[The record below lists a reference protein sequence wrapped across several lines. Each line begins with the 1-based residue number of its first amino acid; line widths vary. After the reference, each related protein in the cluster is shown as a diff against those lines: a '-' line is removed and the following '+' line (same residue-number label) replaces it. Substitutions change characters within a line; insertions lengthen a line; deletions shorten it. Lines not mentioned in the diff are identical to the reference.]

1 MDWYIFLAVIGLMLF
16 SIAFVYSASA
26 AIAETRFGSAEKFFW
41 SHSLKIFFALIAL
54 FLFSKLDYHL
64 LGKVSRPL
72 MFLAIIFLILVFII
86 GSPIN
91 GAYRWLSLGFFSFQP
106 SELAKFALVI
116 HFSFMLSQRQEVIK
130 DFKFGMLPLLVWV
143 VAICFLIAIQPNFS
157 TAFVIYIIAVVM
169 MFIGN
174 VNLKHLL
181 IAFLISFGA
190 AGLYGISATYR
201 MQRILSF
208 IGLAKNPDEINEVNF
223 QIQQAIIA
231 FGNGGF
237 FGLGPGQS
245 KQSHLF
251 LPESYGDFIFS
262 IIGEEYG
269 FFGVTIIISVFLL
282 IFWRGIKIA
291 KNAPDL
297 MGYYLAFGI
306 TFTFAI
312 YTLVSAGVNCGL
324 FPTTGLPMPFV
335 SYGGTAVIIYGAA
348 MGILLNISSQAN
360 IFPKGEPLP
369 IEK

>member
-1 MDWYIFLAVIGLMLF
+1 MLF

-26 AIAETRFGSAEKFFW
+26 SIAESRFGSAERFFW
-41 SHSLKIFFALIAL
+41 SHSFKILIAL
-54 FLFSKLDYHL
+54 VALFAASKIDYHIL
-64 LGKVSRPL
+64 EKVSKPFI
-72 MFLAIIFLILVFII
+72 FLALVPLVLVFII
-86 GSPIN
+86 GTPIN

-116 HFSFMLSQRQEVIK
+116 HFSTLLSQRQEVIK
-130 DFKFGMLPLLVWV
+130 DFKYGMLPLLSWV
-143 VAICFLIAIQPNFS
+143 LAVCLLIALQPNFS
-157 TAFVIYIIAVVM
+157 TAFVIYVISVAM
-169 MFIGN
+169 MYIGN

-181 IAFLISFGA
+181 VALLISLGA
-190 AGLYGISATYR
+190 AGAYGISAPYR

-208 IGLAKNPDEINEVNF
+208 IGLATNPDEITEVNF

-245 KQSHLF
+245 RQSHLF

-269 FFGVTIIISVFLL
+269 FFGVTLILAVFLL
-282 IFWRGIKIA
+282 IFWRGLKIS
-291 KNAPDL
+291 KRAPDL
-297 MGYYLAFGI
+297 FGHYLAFGI
-306 TFTFAI
+306 TFTFAL

-348 MGILLNISSQAN
+348 MGVLLNISSQSG
-360 IFPKGEPLP
+360 IFPKANIPKEEEIL
-369 IEK
+369 